1 MKIYLQLILL
11 SFVILFAKVDI
22 NSSKSKPLIVRY
34 IIGKPAIRQIE
45 MSQKV
50 AKEWG
55 INIKY
60 MFGSCSYTKKDK
72 AIIKKYEKGNAKAI
86 KFYNKKFGKDWQKRL
101 HKEVMRRLK
110 LENNIFKK

>member
-1 MKIYLQLILL
+1 M
-11 SFVILFAKVDI
+11 
-22 NSSKSKPLIVRY
+22 
-34 IIGKPAIRQIE
+34 RQIK

-60 MFGSCSYTKKDK
+60 MFGSCSYTAKDK
-72 AIIKKYEKGNAKAI
+72 ALIKKYKKSNAKAI
-86 KFYNKKFGKDWQKRL
+86 EFYSKKFGKDWQKRL

-110 LENNIFKK
+110 QKHNLSKNK